1 MHVKYF
7 LNYNFFEKVISVE
20 LTIRGEDICL
30 SDSNRIRTY
39 NHLVRKRTLNHLS
52 KPAKLLLL
60 LLLLPTFIRVPFIN
74 TMVLLPIN
82 LKKYK

>member
-1 MHVKYF
+1 MHVKHF
-7 LNYNFFEKVISVE
+7 LNYNFLEKVISVE

-30 SDSNRIRTY
+30 SDSNGIRTY
-39 NHLVRKRTLNHLS
+39 NHLVRKRTLIHLS

-60 LLLLPTFIRVPFIN
+60 LLTFIRVPFIN

>member
-1 MHVKYF
+1 MHVKHF
-7 LNYNFFEKVISVE
+7 LNNNFLEKVISVE

-30 SDSNRIRTY
+30 SDSNGIRTY
-39 NHLVRKRTLNHLS
+39 NHLVRKRTLIHLS

-60 LLLLPTFIRVPFIN
+60 LLTFIRVPFIN